1 MCDEDEFYKIFMPS
15 ESRGTAIN
23 KINATLLFET
33 FDFDRSKD
41 INVEDFIQHLK
52 RVAEEKQLSVNP
64 EGF

>member
-1 MCDEDEFYKIFMPS
+1 MPS

-64 EGF
+64 EGS